1 MDAWSVVLHRMD
13 CYREVVLMR
22 LQLSPVFFLGRALTV
37 YKQGDSLTI
46 NGLTLDLSQLPE
58 GATLP
63 AGATGCEWIVS
74 PVERTG
80 GELRLTLLLP
90 LLEKANH
97 AARYP
102 SDIVAPA
109 DGLVALPIPDA
120 EQPAPA
126 QGYAA
131 IDWSQVVTAE
141 DKAQAAIEQL
151 RTTAM
156 AEIAQRRAAA
166 DLAIAPLQ
174 DAVDLDDATPAEAEA
189 LIAWKRYRVS
199 LNRLQDQPDY
209 PSAIDWPALPA

>member
-1 MDAWSVVLHRMD
+1 MVAWSIVLCRVD

-22 LQLSPVFFLGRALTV
+22 LQLSPVFFLGQALTV

-46 NGLTLDLSQLPE
+46 NGLTLDFTQLPE

-63 AGATGCEWIVS
+63 AAATGTEWIVS
-74 PVERTG
+74 PVERIG
-80 GELRLTLLLP
+80 GDLVLTLLLP
-90 LLEKANH
+90 IPDEADQ

-102 SDIVAPA
+102 ADIVTPA
-109 DGLVALPIPDA
+109 DGLVELPIPDA

-141 DKAQAAIEQL
+141 DKTQAAIEQL

>member
-1 MDAWSVVLHRMD
+1 
-13 CYREVVLMR
+13 MR
-22 LQLSPVFFLGRALTV
+22 LQLSPVFFLGQALTV

-46 NGLTLDLSQLPE
+46 NGLTLDFTQLPE

-63 AGATGCEWIVS
+63 AAATGTEWIVS
-74 PVERTG
+74 PVERIG
-80 GELRLTLLLP
+80 GDLVLTLLLP
-90 LLEKANH
+90 IPDEADQ

-102 SDIVAPA
+102 ADIVTPA
-109 DGLVALPIPDA
+109 DGLVELPIPDA

-156 AEIAQRRAAA
+156 AEVAQRRAAA